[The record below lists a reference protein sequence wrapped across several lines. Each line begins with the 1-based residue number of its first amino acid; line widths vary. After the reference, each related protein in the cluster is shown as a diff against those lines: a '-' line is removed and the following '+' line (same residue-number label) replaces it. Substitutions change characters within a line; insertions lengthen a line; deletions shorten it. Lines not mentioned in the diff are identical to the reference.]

1 MHSTPTYARDNKCPQ
16 EAVPADVA
24 AKVKKEMLD
33 AFERAAGLEPGT
45 LRPAEARVQLWG
57 AANPLTAA
65 NVPAVFDSETRT
77 GACGDWC
84 LGPPCIEAAAESAL
98 ALADAVEG
106 VFRPD
111 AARAPEAAAALDAA
125 RVKWSPCA
133 GTGALGGFPG
143 TEAPAMP
150 EPSPREKAGGGRGGG
165 RGRGGAGERGGTRGG
180 TRGAKRGGTEAAE
193 DGGVGGD
200 RVSAAIVA
208 AAAAAVRRHRWF
220 RCPRRRTGAWR
231 WRWCEGDASRS

>member
-24 AKVKKEMLD
+24 AKVKEMLD

-111 AARAPEAAAALDAA
+111 AARAPEAAAALGRRA
-125 RVKWSPCA
+125 RRQPGRRARARARSA
-133 GTGALGGFPG
+133 GSRGRRHRRCR
-143 TEAPAMP
+143 
-150 EPSPREKAGGGRGGG
+150 SPRRGRRPGAAGGGAGPGRGPGAGGG
-165 RGRGGAGERGGTRGG
+165 PRAESRV
-180 TRGAKRGGTEAAE
+180 AKRGGTEAAE
-193 DGGVGGD
+193 DGGSGG